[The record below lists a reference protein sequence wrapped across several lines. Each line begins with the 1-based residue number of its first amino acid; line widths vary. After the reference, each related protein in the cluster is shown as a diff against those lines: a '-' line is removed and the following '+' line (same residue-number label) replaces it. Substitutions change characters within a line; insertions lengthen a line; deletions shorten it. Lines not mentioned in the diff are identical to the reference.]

1 MPFVLITKQNRTCD
15 NIPYPNY
22 PWLKMRNPCGAI
34 LIKTVC
40 SYDGKKNYLYPE
52 KVYAFQSLK
61 NALSLLLCR
70 EDVVNALKKQGNL
83 IRSDILSNITD
94 GAFYQNF
101 VDNNGV
107 QYLKNYRN
115 LAGLINVDC

>member
-1 MPFVLITKQNRTCD
+1 
-15 NIPYPNY
+15 
-22 PWLKMRNPCGAI
+22 MRNPCGAI